1 MFDDIYIYIHI
12 YSNRSVINIDSNHRI
27 STAQADL
34 RPDDLTGPRPG
45 QPLRQGIGG
54 AGDRDLVD
62 LARSLA
68 TRGAGERNGGSIV
81 PIEMDGLQMINDN
94 PMVHPAEL

>member
-1 MFDDIYIYIHI
+1 MFDDIYI

-45 QPLRQGIGG
+45 QPLRQRIGG

-68 TRGAGERNGGSIV
+68 TRGAGERNGGFHS
-81 PIEMDGLQMINDN
+81 PNRNGWFINDK
-94 PMVHPAEL
+94 